1 MALHTSLLDRLI
13 DEAPDRPRDQ
23 PLTRTEEIWAV
34 RNGFRRDLE
43 ALLNTRRLCR
53 TPPKA
58 FHALRSALPFYG
70 TEDFVGAPIA
80 TQEQRQDFA
89 ASIER
94 TIRLFE
100 PRFLSVKVIPVRA
113 RDPAERRQ
121 LIRIEAVVRLEHG
134 PEPVVFDS
142 ALDWVTRRFTI
153 EQGWQDIR
161 S

>member
-1 MALHTSLLDRLI
+1 MAFSTSLLDRLI
-13 DEAPDRPRDQ
+13 DEAPDRERDQ

-34 RNGFRRDLE
+34 RHGFRRDLE

-58 FHALRSALPFYG
+58 FQALQAALPSYG
-70 TEDFVGAPIA
+70 TEDFVGAPIT

-94 TIRLFE
+94 TIKMFE
-100 PRFLSVKVIPVRA
+100 PRFLSVKVTPVRT
-113 RDPAERRQ
+113 RDPSERRR
-121 LIRIEAVVRLEHG
+121 LLRIEAVVRLEHG
-134 PEPVVFDS
+134 HEPVVFES
-142 ALDWVTRRFTI
+142 TLDLVTRRFNM

-161 S
+161 